1 MELARDFYKLFS
13 VMLVSRMVSFGLL
26 KCPHRLIVSYTRCCV
41 SKLSHVSS
49 PAKNDNLDSNDQKQ
63 SISTTKSIDNN
74 NEWLWTYLRD
84 RKTFS
89 DLSEEQR
96 RRVVE
101 IG

>member
-1 MELARDFYKLFS
+1 
-13 VMLVSRMVSFGLL
+13 MLVSRIVSFGLL
-26 KCPHRLIVSYTRCCV
+26 KCQHRLIVSYTRCSV

-49 PAKNDNLDSNDQKQ
+49 PSKNDDVDSNDQKQ
-63 SISTTKSIDNN
+63 AISTTKSIDDNN

>member
-1 MELARDFYKLFS
+1 
-13 VMLVSRMVSFGLL
+13 MLLSRIFPFGLL
-26 KCPHRLIVSYTRCCV
+26 KYQHRFIISYSRCFVSNLSQPSSL
-41 SKLSHVSS
+41 SKTKIDEKYENSN
-49 PAKNDNLDSNDQKQ
+49 PNDQKPL
-63 SISTTKSIDNN
+63 ISTTKQTNDS
-74 NEWLWTYLRD
+74 NEWLWAYLRD